1 MNNQNYLK
9 RSEMIIN
16 KKERIAI
23 WSLSSVQAAIVVW
36 RKRRKSAEETEG
48 SLKLEMPVLS

>member
-1 MNNQNYLK
+1 
-9 RSEMIIN
+9 MIIN